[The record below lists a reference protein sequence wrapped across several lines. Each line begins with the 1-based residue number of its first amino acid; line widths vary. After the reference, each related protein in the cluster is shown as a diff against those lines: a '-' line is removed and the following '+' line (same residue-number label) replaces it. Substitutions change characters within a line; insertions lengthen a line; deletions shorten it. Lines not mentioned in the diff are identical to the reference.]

1 VKALLANIPAYAWLL
16 AALPALRVFGGNVD
30 RLAANWLFLSMAITS
45 IAYFAGRAAFR
56 SLLRDGELAE
66 LTWAIVYVCVVVAG
80 FFFPAEG
87 SKLLWIGLCTGAA
100 SAVALLP
107 RMRRAAAVIV
117 TIFAGLGCAV
127 PALSIL
133 QSPVWFERAAIRQL
147 AAQAFDE
154 LPKPAPGTK
163 IEKRDIYYLVFDR
176 YARSDQL
183 KQIYGFDNAPF
194 IRELESR
201 GFAVAEQSFA
211 NYQRTTHSLISSL
224 NFDYLDGLDAK
235 ATRSS
240 ADWLPLYEM
249 MQDFRLRRFLEA
261 QGYEFHFFGSWWEPT
276 RLNRHAHANHN
287 WMALP
292 EPFRAM
298 LDQSLIPYFTKR
310 AGMKLFD
317 HRLTQC
323 ERSKRAF
330 DKLREISRTKTKPR
344 FIFAHFLVPHPP
356 FVMDKTGRCISVDE
370 ARTHTRA
377 ENYTRQVAYTNREIL
392 KFLDT
397 AMLQPGPK
405 PIIIIQS
412 DEGPWPQRFAGDEIV
427 ALGADVTPAN
437 WLTATRE
444 ELVQKMAILNALY
457 LPARD
462 MSGIEETASPV
473 NSFRRVLRDYFG
485 VPLEPLPDRQI
496 IFESA
501 ERLYRFHDV
510 TKSLA
515 AETTKHPTTE
525 KAVLRH

>member
-1 VKALLANIPAYAWLL
+1 VRSLLANMPVYAWFL
-16 AALPALRVFGGNVD
+16 AVLPALRVFGGNVD
-30 RLAANWLFLSMAITS
+30 RLAVKWLFLSMAITS
-45 IAYFAGRAAFR
+45 IIYFTGRAAFR
-56 SLLRDGELAE
+56 LLIHDGELAE
-66 LTWAIVYVCVVVAG
+66 LTWAIAYVCVVAAG

-87 SKLLWIGLCTGAA
+87 SRLLWIGLCIGMA

-107 RMRRAAAVIV
+107 RLKRAAAVIL
-117 TIFAGLGCAV
+117 TIFAGVGCAV
-127 PALSIL
+127 PALFIL

-163 IEKRDIYYLVFDR
+163 IEKRDIYYLIFDR

-183 KQIYGFDNAPF
+183 KQVYGFDNAPF

-224 NFDYLDGLDAK
+224 NFDYLGGLDAEE
-235 ATRSS
+235 TRSS
-240 ADWLPLYEM
+240 GDWLPLYEM
-249 MQDFRLRRFLEA
+249 MQDFRLRRFLDA

-276 RLNRHAHANHN
+276 RLNRYAHTNHN
-287 WMALP
+287 LLALP

-298 LDQSLIPYFTKR
+298 LDQSLVPYFTKL

-317 HRLTQC
+317 PRLMQC

-330 DKLREISRTKTKPR
+330 ERLKEMARIKTNPR

-356 FVMDKTGRCISVDE
+356 FVMDETGRCISIKE
-370 ARTHTRA
+370 ARTRSRA

-392 KFLDT
+392 KFLD
-397 AMLQPGPK
+397 AVMVQPGPK

-473 NSFRRVLRDYFG
+473 NTFRRVLREYFG

-501 ERLYRFHDV
+501 ERLYQFHDV
-510 TKSLA
+510 TESVA
-515 AETTKHPTTE
+515 SETTKHPTTE
-525 KAVLRH
+525 RAVLRH